1 MVDSLPLVSAHEKLK
16 KHIPLLRETCRSSS
30 RWGAVKFALITR
42 FIFLLAMMV
51 SSALIP
57 TFHAGDDVLT
67 FDMRLQVQDWK
78 INTDAETCFCI
89 EGHVCEELFRTEH
102 KQSQTRYNP
111 LHPKCV
117 DVGVNERGSNGKG
130 SIKSQGYNLLLTPLT
145 RWDAARFLSLAVDS
159 KARYPIYYKN
169 GECGIDQE
177 IQGSGN
183 TCQASSG
190 DVFASSEQAHAF
202 FPLFPLIIRYM
213 ALFLFRVVPQIV
225 LPPTFEALAVLS
237 GLIWNIVSFIVSAL
251 ALQDLTYTL
260 VHKSISD
267 RNTSGENPDTSG
279 GLGLDIVSSNMA
291 TILFCLNPAT
301 VFFIAC
307 YSESTFSCFTFVS
320 YALFTKTL
328 SSKRILLL
336 ICSTACWMLASYTR
350 SNGSLASIFLF
361 IHLCGM
367 LVNICRERR
376 DASFGAVL
384 TALYKCCNTILSY
397 AIPIICIVLPILYHD
412 RRGFR
417 MHCDGTVNPEWCMF
431 NEQNF
436 SLYGF
441 VQDKYWNV
449 GIFRY
454 WTLPQLPNFLL
465 AFPILSFGALAV
477 MIWIRRSWN
486 SFAKKDDHRFTFV
499 SPLAIF
505 QWAFDALAKITL
517 NADIKNEDTIQ
528 EQVLFGQNML
538 AYYALLGGFTLLGL
552 FIAHVQISTRMI
564 CSACP
569 AIYWFMCSILF
580 DADNRSKLANGNALI
595 CYLFSFHVLSV
606 ILHVNSLPWT

>member
-1 MVDSLPLVSAHEKLK
+1 
-16 KHIPLLRETCRSSS
+16 
-30 RWGAVKFALITR
+30 
-42 FIFLLAMMV
+42 MMV

-67 FDMRLQVQDWK
+67 FDTRLQVQDRK
-78 INTDAETCFCI
+78 TVNVNDAVENCFCL
-89 EGHVCEELFRTEH
+89 EGHVCEEFFRTEH
-102 KQSQTRYNP
+102 EWSPATRHNP

-117 DVGVNERGSNGKG
+117 DGGENERGSKGKG
-130 SIKSQGYNLLLTPLT
+130 SIKSQVYNLLLTPLT

-159 KARYPIYYKN
+159 KARYPFQKQSKN
-169 GECGIDQE
+169 IECGIGQE

-202 FPLFPLIIRYM
+202 FPLFPLIIRYL
-213 ALFLFRVVPQIV
+213 ALFLFLVVPPTI
-225 LPPTFEALAVLS
+225 LPPTFEALTVLS
-237 GLIWNIVSFIVSAL
+237 GLIWNIVAFIVSAL

-260 VHKSISD
+260 VQKSISD
-267 RNTSGENPDTSG
+267 RHASGQKTDMTA
-279 GLGLDIVSSNMA
+279 GLGLDIVLSNMA
-291 TILFCLNPAT
+291 TVLFCLNPAT

-307 YSESTFSCFTFVS
+307 YSESTFSCFTFLG
-320 YALFTKTL
+320 YALFTRTL
-328 SSKRILLL
+328 YSKRFLLL
-336 ICSTACWMLASYTR
+336 ICSTCTACWMFASYTR
-350 SNGSLASIFLF
+350 SNGSLTSIFLF

-384 TALYKCCNTILSY
+384 TALDKCCKAIISY

-417 MHCDGTVNPEWCMF
+417 MHCDGTLNPEWCMST
-431 NEQNF
+431 EKNF

-441 VQDKYWNV
+441 VQDKHWNV
-449 GIFRY
+449 GIFKY

-465 AFPILSFGALAV
+465 AFPMLSSGALAA

-486 SFAKKDDHRFTFV
+486 SFAKKDNHRSTFV
-499 SPLAIF
+499 SPLALF
-505 QWAFDALAKITL
+505 QWAFDALGKITL
-517 NADIKNEDTIQ
+517 NADMKHEDTIQ

-538 AYYALLGGFTLLGL
+538 AYYALLTGFTLLGL

-580 DADNRSKLANGNALI
+580 DADNRSKLVNGNALI

-606 ILHVNSLPWT
+606 ILHVNLLPWT